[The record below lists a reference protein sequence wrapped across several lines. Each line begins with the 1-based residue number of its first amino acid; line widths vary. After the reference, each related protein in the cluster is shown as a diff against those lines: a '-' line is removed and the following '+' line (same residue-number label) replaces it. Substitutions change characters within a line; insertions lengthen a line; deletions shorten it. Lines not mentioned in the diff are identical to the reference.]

1 MYNVNR
7 IRVGFFAPDFNLKDS
22 NSKSIRLSGFF
33 GRKNLLLFFYQGK
46 GCKFCLDWLAK
57 LAQAYDRIQSKN
69 AEILSISPNEIWTSQ
84 KLKKEKKIGFP
95 ILKDDKDTKSGS
107 RTLKASELYGVDI
120 SESEGPDR
128 YPAIFIIDKRGIIRF
143 KKICTHPAKKPTVD
157 QLLCELEKL
166 S

>member
-1 MYNVNR
+1 MDNVNR

-22 NSKSIRLSGFF
+22 DSKSIRLSDFL

-46 GCKFCLDWLAK
+46 RCRFCLDWVTE
-57 LAQAYDRIQSKN
+57 LAQAYDRIRSKN
-69 AEILSISPNEIWTSQ
+69 AEILSISPDEIWTSQ

-95 ILKDDKDTKSGS
+95 ILKDDKDAKGGS
-107 RTLKASELYGVDI
+107 RTRKASELYGVDI
-120 SESEGPDR
+120 SKSEGPDL

-143 KKICTHPAKKPTVD
+143 KEICTHPAGELTVD
-157 QLLCELEKL
+157 ELLRELEKL